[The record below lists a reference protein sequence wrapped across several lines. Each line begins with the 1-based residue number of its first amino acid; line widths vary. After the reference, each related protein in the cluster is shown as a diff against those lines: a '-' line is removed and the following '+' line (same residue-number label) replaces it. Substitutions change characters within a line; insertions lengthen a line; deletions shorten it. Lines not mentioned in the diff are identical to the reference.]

1 MPNSIVFWYERKNMS
16 TVEITQHIAEK
27 PPRRGSRFVP
37 AYYLL
42 TILTGAFLFF
52 FHGRLAFALDL
63 FVGIFYLVVTAFL
76 YGVSTSRQKTTTRL
90 G

>member
-1 MPNSIVFWYERKNMS
+1 MS
-16 TVEITQHIAEK
+16 TVEITKHIAEE
-27 PPRRGSRFVP
+27 PPRTSSRFVA

-42 TILTGAFLFF
+42 TILTGAFVLS
-52 FHGRLAFALDL
+52 FHGRLAFAVDL

-76 YGVSTSRQKTTTRL
+76 YGVSTSRHNGTTRL